1 MNCDMY
7 VRVESQPLGFTYI
20 RMMYD
25 ETIDIGIKG
34 TSYVNAPNLP
44 LPKKL

>member
-1 MNCDMY
+1 M
-7 VRVESQPLGFTYI
+7 GFTYI

-34 TSYVNAPNLP
+34 TSYVNAPNMP
-44 LPKKL
+44 PHKKL